1 MSIQIALHHI
11 THYKYDRPVALGP
24 QLIRLRP
31 APHCRTKILSY
42 SLKIAPSENFINWQ
56 QDPHGNWLARL
67 VFPDSASEFKIE
79 VDLLADLA
87 VYNPFDFFIE
97 PYAEEF
103 SFAYPD
109 EQKIELAA
117 YLKPEDVGPL
127 MEDFVRSLPR
137 QKTRTID
144 FLVELNA
151 WLHRDIRYVIRNK
164 PGVQATEDTLA
175 LGTGSCR
182 DSAWLLVQIL
192 RRLGLEARFV
202 SS

>member
-11 THYKYDRPVALGP
+11 THYKYDRPVVLGP
-24 QLIRLRP
+24 QIIRLRP

-117 YLKPEDVGPL
+117 YLEPEDVG
-127 MEDFVRSLPR
+127 RSDGRLRP
-137 QKTRTID
+137 KPSAAK
-144 FLVELNA
+144 NA
-151 WLHRDIRYVIRNK
+151 DN
-164 PGVQATEDTLA
+164 
-175 LGTGSCR
+175 
-182 DSAWLLVQIL
+182 
-192 RRLGLEARFV
+192 
-202 SS
+202 